1 MIVDNQKN
9 QEKEIKLILQLLNA
23 IKAKHTLSVQEA
35 EEGKEAVFKR
45 VEEKLGRR
53 YNLTATR
60 RTRLFRYWPVAAS
73 IAILILLIIHN
84 HTLFTCRSHLHLIN
98 DSINKEYRSLF
109 YL

>member
-45 VEEKLGRR
+45 VEEKLAKLGVRTVDELVGRTD
-53 YNLTATR
+53 L
-60 RTRLFRYWPVAAS
+60 P
-73 IAILILLIIHN
+73 LL
-84 HTLFTCRSHLHLIN
+84 SQ
-98 DSINKEYRSLF
+98 S
-109 YL
+109 

>member
-53 YNLTATR
+53 YN
-60 RTRLFRYWPVAAS
+60 
-73 IAILILLIIHN
+73 
-84 HTLFTCRSHLHLIN
+84 
-98 DSINKEYRSLF
+98 
-109 YL
+109 